1 MEQETT
7 QPNTE
12 ASIQNIQSVLFYL
25 GEPVSF
31 KKLASLFEVE
41 VSSIEALIPDIEMS
55 VKETGLSLVIH
66 DGQIQL
72 VTSPSSH
79 QIIEKLRKDEL
90 TKELSKAALE
100 TLSIILYQDN
110 VSRGDIDFIR
120 GVNSSFILRN
130 LLVRGLIIRKP
141 HPTDARAFI
150 YTGSHEL
157 FAFLGVGG
165 AKELPEFERVRGL
178 LQEKVE
184 HLGDSQ
190 KENE

>member
-7 QPNTE
+7 QPNTLP
-12 ASIQNIQSVLFYL
+12 SIQNIQSILFYL

-31 KKLASLFEVE
+31 RKLASLFEVE
-41 VSSIEALIPDIEMS
+41 VSSIEALIPDLEALI
-55 VKETGLSLVIH
+55 KETGLSLVIH

-79 QIIEKLRKDEL
+79 EIIEKLRKDEL

-157 FAFLGVGG
+157 FAFLGVSGP
-165 AKELPEFERVRGL
+165 KELPEFERVRGL